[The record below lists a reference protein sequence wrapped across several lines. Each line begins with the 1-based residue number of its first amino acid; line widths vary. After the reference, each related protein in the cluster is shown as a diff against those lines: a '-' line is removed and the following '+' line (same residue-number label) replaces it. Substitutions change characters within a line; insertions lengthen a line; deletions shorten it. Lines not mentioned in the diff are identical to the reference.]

1 MDRYD
6 AAFEELNPLPRL
18 LMGPGPINADPRV
31 LRAMSA
37 PILGQFDPQF
47 RAYMVQTMAL
57 YREVFQTRNA
67 WTFVIDG
74 TARAGIEAI
83 FVSVIEPGDAVLVPV
98 FGRFGN
104 LKVEIAE
111 RCGAD
116 VKVIETDWGTVFP
129 PEAIEAALRTY
140 RPKLVAICHGD
151 TSTTMLQPLAD
162 LGQLCRQYDA
172 LLYVDATASL
182 GGNDL
187 PTDAWQIDAVS
198 SGLQKCLAG
207 PPGVS
212 PITFND
218 RVTAVVRRRRHV
230 EKGLL
235 GPGESQ
241 GPGPRIAS
249 NYFDLAMLMDYWDP
263 KGLNHHTEATTGLYA
278 ARECARLLLME
289 GLQQVFARHAVAGR
303 AMVAACRAMG
313 LALFGDVAHKMANVT
328 GVCIPEG
335 IDGERVR
342 SALLHDFNIEIGASF
357 GPMKGKV
364 WRIGTMGYC
373 ARKDAVLVT
382 VQALETVLA
391 AEGFRLPR
399 GAGVDAALQVY
410 REAAAPAPPTA

>member
-1 MDRYD
+1 MTRPD
-6 AAFEELNPLPRL
+6 AAFEELAPPSRL

-37 PILGQFDPQF
+37 PMLGQFDPQF

-57 YREVFQTRNA
+57 YRALFQTQNE
-67 WTFVIDG
+67 WTFVVDG
-74 TARAGIEAI
+74 TARAGIEAVL
-83 FVSVIEPGDAVLVPV
+83 VSVIEPGDRVLVPV

-111 RCGAD
+111 RCGGD
-116 VKVIETDWGTVFP
+116 VRVIEAPWGTVFQ
-129 PEAIEAALRTY
+129 PEQIETALRRH
-140 RPKLVAICHGD
+140 RPTLVAICQGD
-151 TSTTMLQPLAD
+151 TSTTMLQPLAEI
-162 LGQLCRQYDA
+162 GRLCRQHDA

-187 PTDAWQIDAVS
+187 PVDAWQIDAVS
-198 SGLQKCLAG
+198 SGLQKCLGG

-212 PITFND
+212 PLTVND

-235 GPGESQ
+235 APGEPQ
-241 GPGPRIAS
+241 GPGSRIAS
-249 NYFDLAMLMDYWDP
+249 NYFDLAMLMDYWDA

-278 ARECARLLLME
+278 ARECARLLLQE
-289 GLQQVFARHAVAGR
+289 GLPAVLARHALAGR
-303 AMVAACRAMG
+303 ALVAACQAMG
-313 LALFGDVAHKMANVT
+313 LALFGDIAHKMANVT

-342 SALLHDFNIEIGASF
+342 AALLQDFNIEIGASF
-357 GPMKGKV
+357 GPMRGKV

-382 VQALETVLA
+382 VQALEAVLA

-399 GAGVDAALQVY
+399 GAGVDAALSVY
-410 REAAAPAPPTA
+410 REAAAAGGPAA

>member
-1 MDRYD
+1 MFRHD
-6 AAFEELNPLPRL
+6 AAFDELNPLPRL

-37 PILGQFDPQF
+37 SILGQFDPQF
-47 RAYMVQTMAL
+47 RTYMTQTMAL
-57 YREVFQTRNA
+57 YREIFQTRNA
-67 WTFVIDG
+67 WTFLVDG
-74 TARAGIEAI
+74 TARAGIEAVC
-83 FVSVIEPGDAVLVPV
+83 VSLLEPGDVVLVPV
-98 FGRFGN
+98 FGRFGD
-104 LKVEIAE
+104 LALEIAE

-116 VKVIETDWGTVFP
+116 VRAIEAPWGTVFS
-129 PEAIEAALRTY
+129 PEQIEAALDLH

-162 LGQLCRQYDA
+162 IGRLCRDRGA

-182 GGNDL
+182 GGDDL
-187 PTDAWQIDAVS
+187 RVDAWQVDAAS

-212 PITFND
+212 PITVND
-218 RVTAVVRRRRHV
+218 RATAVVRRRRHV
-230 EKGLL
+230 ERGLL

-241 GPGPRIAS
+241 GAGRRIAS
-249 NYFDLAMLMDYWDP
+249 NYFDLAMLMDYWDA

-278 ARECARLLLME
+278 ARECARILLQE
-289 GLQQVFARHAVAGR
+289 GREAVLARHALASR
-303 AMVAACRAMG
+303 ALVSACRAMG
-313 LALFGDVAHKMANVT
+313 LALFGDLAHKMANVT

-342 SALLHDFNIEIGASF
+342 RALLADFHIEIGAAF

-373 ARKDAVLVT
+373 ARKDAVLIT
-382 VQALETVLA
+382 VQALEAVLA

-399 GAGVDAALQVY
+399 GAGVDAALQTY
-410 REAAAPAPPTA
+410 REAEAATPPAV